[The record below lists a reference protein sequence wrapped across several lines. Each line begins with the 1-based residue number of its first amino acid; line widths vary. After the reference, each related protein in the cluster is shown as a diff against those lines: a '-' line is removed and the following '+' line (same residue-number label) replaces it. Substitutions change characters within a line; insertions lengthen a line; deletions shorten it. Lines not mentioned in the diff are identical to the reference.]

1 MLKEINEILYK
12 ELKKYLNENSIY
24 LFSLIAGVS
33 RDPEDSSES
42 NKQKSQIELI
52 LPEEDRKNF
61 GELPNFDDDG
71 GFRFTP
77 IKFNFRPIQTDD
89 SFIPFFSGFQELERL

>member
-1 MLKEINEILYK
+1 M
-12 ELKKYLNENSIY
+12 
-24 LFSLIAGVS
+24 
-33 RDPEDSSES
+33 
-42 NKQKSQIELI
+42 I

-89 SFIPFFSGFQELERL
+89 LFSPFFSGFQGKAHLFLYSSVNNIFIYTTPKKKKKLL